1 MRKASARARTQ
12 AEEVV
17 KDATISANAGYKC
30 EVAKLC
36 LDKILLTKQGC
47 CMLKKSDGQCLFV
60 DL

>member
-17 KDATISANAGYKC
+17 KDATISANAGYKR

-36 LDKILLTKQGC
+36 LERYSLPNMGAVC
-47 CMLKKSDGQCLFV
+47 
-60 DL
+60 